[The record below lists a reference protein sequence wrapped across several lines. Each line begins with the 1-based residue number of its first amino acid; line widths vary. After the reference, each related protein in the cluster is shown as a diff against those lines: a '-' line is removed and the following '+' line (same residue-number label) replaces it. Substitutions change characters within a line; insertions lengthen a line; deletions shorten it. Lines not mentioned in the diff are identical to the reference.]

1 MTVLF
6 NIVLALLGHTLG
18 ITVEIYAAMKA
29 RTDIFAK
36 KKLQIKQIYKL
47 LLYFSFVIESLNY
60 VIIRQIYISLFGEV

>member
-6 NIVLALLGHTLG
+6 KYIVLALLGHTLG

-36 KKLQIKQIYKL
+36 KKLQNQANIQVAVV
-47 LLYFSFVIESLNY
+47 F
-60 VIIRQIYISLFGEV
+60 